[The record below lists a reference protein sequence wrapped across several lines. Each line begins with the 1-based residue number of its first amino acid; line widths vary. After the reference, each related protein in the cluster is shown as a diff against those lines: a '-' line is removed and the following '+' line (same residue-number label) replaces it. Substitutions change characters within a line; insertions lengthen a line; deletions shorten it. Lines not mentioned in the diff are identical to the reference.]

1 MILENYSYLSLA
13 QAVEGIY
20 TEKGSKFIACAF
32 PIDSEKEVKE
42 HIEFVKKKYIKAR
55 HYCYAYQLGYE
66 KNHYRVNDDGEPSGT
81 AGKPIHGQ
89 IRSFELSDVLI
100 VVVRYFGGTLLG
112 ASGLIHAYKT
122 AAAAAI
128 ENASLLTKTPM
139 ETVRISFYFA
149 QLNEIMKLSK
159 QKNIRVIDKQIEN
172 ECSMTLSVPK
182 GEEEKLKK
190 QLDKISGLRFL

>member
-1 MILENYSYLSLA
+1 MENFSYLTIA
-13 QAVEGIY
+13 QASEGIY
-20 TEKGSKFIACAF
+20 SEKGSKFIACAF
-32 PIDSEKEVKE
+32 PLNAEEDVKE
-42 HIEFVKKKYIKAR
+42 YIELVKKKYSKAR
-55 HYCYAYQLGYE
+55 HYCYAYQVGFE
-66 KNHYRVNDDGEPSGT
+66 KNVFRINDDGEPSGT

-112 ASGLIHAYKT
+112 ASGLLHAYKT
-122 AAAAAI
+122 AAATAI
-128 ENASLLTKTPM
+128 ENSSLITKTPM
-139 ETVRISFYFA
+139 ETIRISFYFA

-159 QKNIRVIDKQIEN
+159 QKNVSVLDKQIEN
-172 ECSMTLSVPK
+172 ECFMTLSVPK